1 MPPNATILHPLLT
14 DSGRKEMKKYKEFRN
29 MPTVKVADNLIME
42 VMLTISEFADV
53 IQPEGMIEIDKI

>member
-1 MPPNATILHPLLT
+1 
-14 DSGRKEMKKYKEFRN
+14 MKKYKEFRN

>member
-1 MPPNATILHPLLT
+1 LLT